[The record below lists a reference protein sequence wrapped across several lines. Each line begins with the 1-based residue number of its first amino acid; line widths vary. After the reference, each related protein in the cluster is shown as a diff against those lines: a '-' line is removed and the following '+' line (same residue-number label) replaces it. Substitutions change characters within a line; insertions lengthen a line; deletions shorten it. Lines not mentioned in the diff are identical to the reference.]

1 LHERGLTP
9 FDFDAM
15 LAAVT
20 RYLCQ
25 GSPEFGKTYHLN
37 NLQKTPPWSGVFWR
51 DCWRWE
57 IYRAGRSTPVFKSEK
72 DYESM
77 TEATREGR
85 NGLARF
91 LAEIAA

>member
-1 LHERGLTP
+1 MEEI
-9 FDFDAM
+9 FDATDYKV
-15 LAAVT
+15 AVKK
-20 RYLCQ
+20 R
-25 GSPEFGKTYHLN
+25 GAHNAKP
-37 NLQKTPPWSGVFWR
+37 
-51 DCWRWE
+51 WRWE

-72 DYESM
+72 DYGSM